1 MKKQRSETQI
11 ILLVAAIQ
19 FVNIL
24 DFMMVMPMGPFF
36 AGSLGIATSN
46 LGVIGGAYTA
56 AAGISGLVGSLFL
69 DRFDRRS
76 ALAVSMLGLVLGT
89 AAGGFATG
97 LPSLLA
103 ARVLAGCF
111 GGPATSLS
119 LSIIADVVPS
129 ERRGKA
135 MGLVMMSF
143 SLSSVLGVPTGLWLA
158 EQGGFRLP
166 FFAVAGLG
174 AILAA
179 SALFLLPRM
188 RAHLD
193 GPTHEQPGY
202 LALLRRPE
210 VLLAYALTSVTMM
223 SVFIVVPNIAA
234 YVVFNLGYPPGDY
247 KFLYLVGGLA
257 TVIVLR
263 VVGSL
268 VDRLGAV
275 PVATFGTALYLVVLY
290 IAFVGH
296 IAWLPLMVVFVSFMV
311 TSSFR
316 NVPFQTLS
324 SRVPRPAERARFTS
338 LQSAV
343 QHLSAAAAGFL
354 SSRLLTERADNSLVG
369 MDRIAILAMGLSLA
383 VPVLMALIDRR
394 LPRTERAAPAHAPTA

>member
-1 MKKQRSETQI
+1 MKSDRSETQI
-11 ILLVAAIQ
+11 VALVAAVQ

-36 AGSLGIATSN
+36 AAALGIPSSD

-56 AAGISGLVGSLFL
+56 AAGLSGLLGSLFL

-89 AAGGFATG
+89 AAGGLATG

-119 LSIIADVVPS
+119 LSIISDVVPP
-129 ERRGKA
+129 ERRGRA

-158 EQGGFRLP
+158 ERGGWRLP
-166 FFAVAGLG
+166 FFAVAGIG
-174 AILAA
+174 AVLAA
-179 SALFLLPRM
+179 SAVFLLPRM

-193 GPTHEQPGY
+193 GPAHAQPSY
-202 LALLRRPE
+202 LSLVRRPE
-210 VLLAYALTSVTMM
+210 VFLAYALTAVTMT

-234 YVVFNLGYPPGDY
+234 YVVFNLGYSQSDY
-247 KFLYLVGGLA
+247 KFLYLVGGLF
-257 TVIVLR
+257 TVVVLR
-263 VVGSL
+263 LVGVL
-268 VDRLGAV
+268 VDRVGAV

-290 IAFVGH
+290 VAFVGP
-296 IAWLPLMVVFVSFMV
+296 IAGLPIMVVFVAFMV

-324 SRVPRPAERARFTS
+324 SRVPQPAERARFTS
-338 LQSAV
+338 LQSSV
-343 QHLSAAAAGFL
+343 QHLSAAAAGVASSQLL
-354 SSRLLTERADNSLVG
+354 SERADKSLIG
-369 MDRIAILAMGLSLA
+369 MDHVAVIAMIASLA
-383 VPVLMALIDRR
+383 VPVLMWLIDRR
-394 LPRTERAAPAHAPTA
+394 LPKPVAAPAKA